1 MSDFSVVFIPS
12 WPHIHFAFSSIPR
25 PVIHF
30 FSVFCHHILRLTF
43 VLMYTACTEIWT
55 LDLEIK
61 SFLLYQTKLY
71 RRFPGFILQCAWR
84 DSNSINRNIV
94 ECKVKNC
101 EMKRLYVHCINRNIV
116 ECKVEVYNVA
126 DLVRLR
132 INRNIVECK
141 DSFFDCPLVPLLV
154 LIETLWNVKSVETG
168 INRNIVE
175 CKVGIALTCL
185 ECSG

>member
-1 MSDFSVVFIPS
+1 
-12 WPHIHFAFSSIPR
+12 
-25 PVIHF
+25 
-30 FSVFCHHILRLTF
+30 
-43 VLMYTACTEIWT
+43 
-55 LDLEIK
+55 
-61 SFLLYQTKLY
+61 
-71 RRFPGFILQCAWR
+71 
-84 DSNSINRNIV
+84 
-94 ECKVKNC
+94 
-101 EMKRLYVHCINRNIV
+101 MKRLYVHCINRNIV
-116 ECKVEVYNVA
+116 ECKGDCGSESFVRVPCINRNIVECKVEVYNVT

-154 LIETLWNVKSVETG
+154 LIETLWNVKSVDHLQVDFSLR

>member
-1 MSDFSVVFIPS
+1 
-12 WPHIHFAFSSIPR
+12 
-25 PVIHF
+25 
-30 FSVFCHHILRLTF
+30 
-43 VLMYTACTEIWT
+43 
-55 LDLEIK
+55 
-61 SFLLYQTKLY
+61 
-71 RRFPGFILQCAWR
+71 
-84 DSNSINRNIV
+84 
-94 ECKVKNC
+94 
-101 EMKRLYVHCINRNIV
+101 MKRLYVHCINRNIV

-141 DSFFDCPLVPLLV
+141 ENFGISEKP
-154 LIETLWNVKSVETG
+154 VETG

>member
-1 MSDFSVVFIPS
+1 MSVSRYSF
-12 WPHIHFAFSSIPR
+12 
-25 PVIHF
+25 
-30 FSVFCHHILRLTF
+30 RL
-43 VLMYTACTEIWT
+43 VLIETLWNVKIENYDRMEDWT
-55 LDLEIK
+55 
-61 SFLLYQTKLY
+61 
-71 RRFPGFILQCAWR
+71 G
-84 DSNSINRNIV
+84 INRNIV

-141 DSFFDCPLVPLLV
+141 ENFGISEKP
-154 LIETLWNVKSVETG
+154 VETG